1 MRVRK
6 YFYEQSV
13 IVNELVGRMIECI
26 MHQNGNHVVQRI
38 ITSVPQ
44 KLLNIIIKSLTG
56 DVRLSILSIMF
67 VKTTQ

>member
-1 MRVRK
+1 MRARK